1 MRKYILS
8 ILIISLLASCSDF
21 QTLEQNPNL
30 PTSVPSSI
38 ILRDVLGKMNGE
50 AWNETMRNNQF
61 YASNYNY
68 YSNNEYNWGNTTLQ
82 FTTLKNVIKME
93 EEAKNSGAK
102 DLNPYAALGKFLR
115 AYYYTNMT
123 LRVGDLPV
131 KDALKGLE
139 VDKPKYETQKEV
151 FIQDIAHLT
160 IKMHEEKK
168 YSKIYLICPP
178 TIMGIIR
185 SSIDPYQKNRPLKEK
200 LNIVEIT
207 KDLTSKTIEDIE
219 KYISNY

>member
-1 MRKYILS
+1 MKKSTLFIVTDGAHARI
-8 ILIISLLASCSDF
+8 
-21 QTLEQNPNL
+21 LEQNSKAESLYQVQNL
-30 PTSVPSSI
+30 IHTHEATHEHGPDKPGRVFESGPT
-38 ILRDVLGKMNGE
+38 
-50 AWNETMRNNQF
+50 TMRH
-61 YASNYNY
+61 
-68 YSNNEYNWGNTTLQ
+68 
-82 FTTLKNVIKME
+82 
-93 EEAKNSGAK
+93 
-102 DLNPYAALGKFLR
+102 
-115 AYYYTNMT
+115 AYQPHTDWHT
-123 LRVGDLPV
+123 H
-131 KDALKGLE
+131 
-139 VDKPKYETQKEV
+139 QKEV
-151 FIQDIAHLT
+151 FIQDIAHLM